1 LARGNPDFTDQRA
14 RSETMG
20 GILTVIYY
28 LLMIFQFILL
38 ARVLMTWIPNLDY
51 SNPIVRLLISVTEPV
66 LEPIRRLLPNT
77 SGVDFS
83 PLVVFLIIF
92 VLLQILFR

>member
-1 LARGNPDFTDQRA
+1 
-14 RSETMG
+14 
-20 GILTVIYY
+20 
-28 LLMIFQFILL
+28 
-38 ARVLMTWIPNLDY
+38 
-51 SNPIVRLLISVTEPV
+51 VRLLISVTEPV

>member
-1 LARGNPDFTDQRA
+1 
-14 RSETMG
+14 MG
-20 GILTVIYY
+20 GILTIIYY

-51 SNPIVRLLISVTEPV
+51 SNPIVRLLISITEPI